1 VESSIPGLADFAKV
15 TVKECEEALG
25 RLGAPDKYSRTPD
38 EEGRRYPGDD
48 GFHAKAGGEQ
58 GASQPVLVGI
68 VTGDRALMRPSAGPL
83 PVTDDNCQAIN
94 PLNDRR
100 AYGWYG
106 L

>member
-1 VESSIPGLADFAKV
+1 M
-15 TVKECEEALG
+15 
-25 RLGAPDKYSRTPD
+25 
-38 EEGRRYPGDD
+38 
-48 GFHAKAGGEQ
+48 
-58 GASQPVLVGI
+58 VGI

-100 AYGWYG
+100 ACGWYG